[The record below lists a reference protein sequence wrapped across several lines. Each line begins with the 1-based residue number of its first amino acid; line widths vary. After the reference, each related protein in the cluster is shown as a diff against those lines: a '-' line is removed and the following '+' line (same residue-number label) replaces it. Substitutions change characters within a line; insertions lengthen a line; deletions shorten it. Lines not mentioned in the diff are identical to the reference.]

1 MKATHRSLALGLALA
16 LLLATAAWW
25 WWPGRRAPA
34 PAAAAGP
41 PPVSVS
47 TVRAER
53 RDVPVQLEATG
64 TVTPLNTVD
73 VRPQVASVVR
83 SVNVREG
90 QFVRSGELLFTLDDR
105 AEQAALAR
113 SLAQRGQNQATLAN
127 AERQLARSRE
137 LLAQKFIA
145 QAAVDTNLAAVE
157 TARAAVA
164 ADQAAIR
171 SAQVALG
178 YARIAAPLGGRIGVI
193 AVHPGSTVQP
203 GGSVM
208 LTITQLDPIAVAFNL
223 PQRHLDD
230 ALARLGAGG
239 ADVSASLPEGRGAL
253 AGKLQFVDNGVDP
266 ATGTVRV
273 KAVFENR
280 EQKLWPGAFVNV
292 RFGVQTLKDA
302 VVIPQAAV
310 IQGLDDRSVYV
321 VDDAGRAA
329 LRKIRVLQ
337 TEGPVAVVE
346 GVQAGERVV
355 MEGRQNLRPGQ
366 RVAERGNGAAPAASA
381 ASAVARGSG
390 AGRRSGNGSAPSP

>member
-1 MKATHRSLALGLALA
+1 MKALHRSLAVTVLLALVV
-16 LLLATAAWW
+16 AAAAGWW
-25 WWPGRRAPA
+25 WSARRAAPPA
-34 PAAAAGP
+34 PTAGP
-41 PPVSVS
+41 PPVSVT
-47 TVRAER
+47 TVRAEQ

-64 TVTPLNTVD
+64 TVTPLNIVE

-83 SVNVREG
+83 AVHVREG
-90 QFVRSGELLFTLDDR
+90 QFVRHGELLFTLDDR

-113 SLAQRGQNQATLAN
+113 SQAQRGQNQASLAN

-137 LLAQKFIA
+137 LLAQQFIA

-164 ADQAAIR
+164 ADQAAIE
-171 SAQVALG
+171 SARVALG
-178 YARIAAPLGGRIGVI
+178 YARIVAPMAGRIGVI

-203 GGSVM
+203 GSSVM

-230 ALARLGAGG
+230 ALSRLAQGG

-273 KAVFENR
+273 KAVFENAQ
-280 EQKLWPGAFVNV
+280 QKLWPGAFVNV

-321 VDDAGRAA
+321 VDESGQAA

-337 TEGPVAVVE
+337 AEGPLAVVE
-346 GVQAGERVV
+346 GLQPGERVV
-355 MEGRQNLRPGQ
+355 LEGRQNLRPGQ
-366 RVAERGNGAAPAASA
+366 RVLDRGAGAALAASGASAPGRGSGRRQGSGAAP
-381 ASAVARGSG
+381 
-390 AGRRSGNGSAPSP
+390 SP